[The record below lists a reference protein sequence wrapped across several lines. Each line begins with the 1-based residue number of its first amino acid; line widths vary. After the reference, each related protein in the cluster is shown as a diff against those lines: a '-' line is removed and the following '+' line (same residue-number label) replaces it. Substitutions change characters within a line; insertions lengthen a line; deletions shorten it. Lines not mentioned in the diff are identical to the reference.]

1 MAAIE
6 YLALRIPPDLKR
18 LLEKESEETD
28 KSLNTIAREILEH
41 WFYPC
46 DLVPIHQETPRVRR
60 RTDAKNH

>member
-28 KSLNTIAREILEH
+28 KSLNTVAREILEH
-41 WFYPC
+41 WFYSG
-46 DLVPIHQETPRVRR
+46 DSLPIHQETPRVRR
-60 RTDAKNH
+60 TDAKNHR